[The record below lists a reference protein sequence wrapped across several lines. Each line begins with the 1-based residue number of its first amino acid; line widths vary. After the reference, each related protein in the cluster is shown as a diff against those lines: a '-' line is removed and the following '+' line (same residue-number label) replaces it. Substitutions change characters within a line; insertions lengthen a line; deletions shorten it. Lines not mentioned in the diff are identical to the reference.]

1 MLSEPGYKQTKTL
14 NGEESPPDVFQH
26 SGGHDNRNFRI
37 DLVDAI
43 DELDPGHLGN
53 KEIGD
58 DELKSALILP
68 TQGLLRILNGNA
80 FDSYSLRD
88 C

>member
-1 MLSEPGYKQTKTL
+1 
-14 NGEESPPDVFQH
+14 
-26 SGGHDNRNFRI
+26 
-37 DLVDAI
+37 
-43 DELDPGHLGN
+43 DPGHLGN